1 MISYRKILVRIGLW
15 VGVAALISCGRVK
28 NTQLNSDTW
37 DIWVQKRPLTMELTQ
52 KANGNLSVL
61 TGGEKSGLFYIAN
74 QDTQY
79 LTDLKEVVN
88 DGKNQFR
95 ATYNTTDQRTA
106 TITISTKDNGEI
118 SVGLQVDPS
127 DGVTRR
133 GAMFTAFPNEAYY
146 GLMERPV
153 DGPQDRSWEPGIKE
167 GLDLRGQTLTMF
179 TKPTPSI
186 YDPFYVSSKGYGVYV
201 HGTWPGEYDIASS
214 KKNRV
219 SFSFEGD
226 ALNLDIIPG
235 PKPVEAVQNYN
246 EKIGK
251 PFLPPKWAFSI
262 FHWRDEHNNRDTFFD
277 GTKNTSPYN
286 SELTEDILMLQ
297 ALDIP
302 NSVYWVDRPWA
313 KGPEGYSD
321 FEWDPQRFPNAEE
334 MVQWVRQK
342 DKKFLLWI
350 APWIMGDML
359 KEARQKGYLI
369 PGTERIN
376 LRNPNDVRQ
385 LVDFTNPDAV
395 EWWGTYLKKVVD
407 DGVTAFKLDRSEE
420 MMPDTSSI
428 VLDNDKTARQ
438 LHNKYPQLY
447 LKATYDNLKK
457 FQGNENFLLMPRA
470 AYTNS
475 RQYGVFWG
483 GDIPSGPWGLRT
495 ALIAVQRS
503 AYMGFPVWGSDT
515 GGYWG
520 KEENFTHENL
530 SRWLA
535 FSCFTPI
542 MEVGPL
548 RNRAMWDMPYSP
560 SYDTTLIATYRTYA
574 KVHQNLQGY
583 SYQMAQKA
591 HDQGMPIIRPLSMIY
606 PNDSKAAT
614 RWDEYQ
620 YGDDILVGIIWQNDQ
635 RSFDMYLPEGSW
647 KDAWTGKEYDG
658 DQTVSI
664 DCPLPKIPIFV
675 KNGSDIDLGDLNQLY
690 QESLDIARKVPDMGD
705 LVRKEKF

>member
-1 MISYRKILVRIGLW
+1 
-15 VGVAALISCGRVK
+15 
-28 NTQLNSDTW
+28 
-37 DIWVQKRPLTMELTQ
+37 MELTQ
-52 KANGNLSVL
+52 EANGNLSVL
-61 TGGEKSGLFYIAN
+61 TGGEKSGLFYIAD

-79 LTDLKEVVN
+79 LTDIKEVVN
-88 DGKNQFR
+88 DTQNQFK
-95 ATYNTTDQRTA
+95 ATYNTTDERSA
-106 TITISTKDNGEI
+106 TVTVSTKDNGEM
-118 SVGLQVDPS
+118 SVELQVDPS

-133 GAMFTAFPNEAYY
+133 GAMFTAFPNEAFY

-153 DGPQDRSWEPGIKE
+153 DGPQDLSWKPGIKE

-201 HGTWPGEYDIASS
+201 HGTWPGEYDMASS
-214 KKNRV
+214 NNQRV

-226 ALNLDIIPG
+226 ALDLDIIPG

-262 FHWRDEHNNRDTFFD
+262 FHWRDDHNNRDTFFD

-321 FEWDPQRFPNAEE
+321 FEWDPQRFPNAEK

-369 PGTERIN
+369 PGTERVN
-376 LRNPNDVRQ
+376 LKNPKDVRQ

-428 VLDNDKTARQ
+428 VLDNGKSARQ

-520 KEENFTHENL
+520 KEEDFTHENL
-530 SRWLA
+530 TRWLA

-548 RNRAMWDMPYSP
+548 RNRAPWDMPYTP

-574 KVHQNLQGY
+574 KVHQHLQDY

-591 HDQGMPIIRPLSMIY
+591 HDQGTPIVQPLSMIY
-606 PNDSKAAT
+606 PNDSKAANH
-614 RWDEYQ
+614 WDEYQ

-647 KDAWTGKEYDG
+647 KDAWTGKEYEG
-658 DQTVSI
+658 SQTVSI

-675 KNGSDIDLGDLNQLY
+675 KNDSDIDLGDLNQLY
-690 QESLDIARKVPDMGD
+690 QESLDIARKVPNMRD
-705 LVRKEKF
+705 LVNKEKF